1 MDSTQLGALRNKL
14 SKEIQEI
21 EQEFE
26 EKLKERRDK
35 IKAIDLV
42 RAMLVEESS
51 GQPGNKAADIDG
63 KRFLKMGLQAA
74 IINCIDEPMPHLW
87 TIPEIKK
94 ELLSGGLKSKAK
106 NLYSSISATL
116 QRLESKGKVQSEKRE
131 KGGKGYKI
139 KEKEATS
146 PNPDSSGNN

>member
-1 MDSTQLGALRNKL
+1 MDSTELGTLRSKL
-14 SKEIQEI
+14 SREIQEL
-21 EQEFE
+21 E

-42 RAMLVEESS
+42 RGMLIEESS
-51 GQPGNKAADIDG
+51 GQPGNKATDVDG
-63 KRFLKMGLQAA
+63 NRFRKMGLQAA
-74 IINCIDEPMPHLW
+74 ILSCMGEPIPRLW
-87 TIPEIKK
+87 AVPEIKK
-94 ELLSGGLKSKAK
+94 ELLAGGLKSKAK
-106 NLYSSISATL
+106 DLYSSISATL

-131 KGGKGYKI
+131 KGGKRYKI